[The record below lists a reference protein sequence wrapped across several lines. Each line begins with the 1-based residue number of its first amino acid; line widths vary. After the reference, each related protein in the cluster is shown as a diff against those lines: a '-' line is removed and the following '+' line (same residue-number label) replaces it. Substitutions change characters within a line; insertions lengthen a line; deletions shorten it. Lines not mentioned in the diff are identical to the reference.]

1 MKPGQKYQAHTL
13 PRVDLPAYLEAHRE
27 AVVHSVIQGPD
38 DTVTLVM
45 LVSSRT
51 CGLKDCSEPVNT
63 KQRFCC
69 DNHRKLAHI
78 RKVRAGVE
86 KREEAKVETALA
98 KKNKRRF

>member
-1 MKPGQKYQAHTL
+1 MKPGQTYKAHTL
-13 PRVDLPAYLEAHRE
+13 PRAELPAYLEAHRE
-27 AVVHSVIQGPD
+27 TEVHSVIQGPD